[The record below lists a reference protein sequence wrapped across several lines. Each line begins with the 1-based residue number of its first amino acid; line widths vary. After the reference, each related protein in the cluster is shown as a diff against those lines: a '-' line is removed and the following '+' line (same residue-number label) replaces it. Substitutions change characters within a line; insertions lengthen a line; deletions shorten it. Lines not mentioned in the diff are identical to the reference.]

1 MTNKK
6 MNIDSLRGI
15 LAEEIQKLRDGHTNA
30 ANVNAVTN
38 ATGKILSTVK
48 LEMEYCKLLGKTPDI
63 DFIKIS
69 EKKQITEKKGV

>member
-1 MTNKK
+1 MTDKK

-15 LAEEIQKLRDGHTNA
+15 LAEEIQKLRDGQTNA

-48 LEMEYCKLLGKTPDI
+48 LEMEYCKLVGKTPDI
-63 DFIKIS
+63 DFITIADKKKIP
-69 EKKQITEKKGV
+69 EK